1 MGGYRWQPQSIV
13 DPDRHLN
20 LNLSRLSTGDRLTSE
35 QNVETHLS
43 SVPSVDYDTSYPVLW
58 SLLWPLL
65 WWSPWSMCR
74 VAILVRVMRL
84 GTLRA
89 VAKGW
94 RCAGTRSACQER
106 SREMAISP
114 LVFGDSSPPYDS
126 RTTTIR
132 PTKCLPPTPPSTCSP
147 ILLSRHHFRPVHI
160 CTPSTSACLP
170 TAQTRTS
177 KPPVEPRRASHDRAC
192 AFTLSLMSV
201 CLRDL

>member
-43 SVPSVDYDTSYPVLW
+43 SVPIVDYDTSCPVLC

-126 RTTTIR
+126 RTTTIPR
-132 PTKCLPPTPPSTCSP
+132 VISPHQMLATHSSVNLLAHPAIPPSLPPRSHVHA
-147 ILLSRHHFRPVHI
+147 IHFR
-160 CTPSTSACLP
+160 
-170 TAQTRTS
+170 
-177 KPPVEPRRASHDRAC
+177 
-192 AFTLSLMSV
+192 LSPHGS
-201 CLRDL
+201 DTN